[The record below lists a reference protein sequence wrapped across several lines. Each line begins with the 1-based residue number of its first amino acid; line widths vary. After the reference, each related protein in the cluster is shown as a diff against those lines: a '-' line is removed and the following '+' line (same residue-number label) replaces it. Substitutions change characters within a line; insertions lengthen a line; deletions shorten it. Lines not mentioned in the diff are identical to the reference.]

1 MVAMKT
7 RFPIPL
13 RKLVKDKQAEKFN
26 KTFKNQDQSDTQ
38 SQDQIQNES
47 QEVTQNKEQSQN
59 QSQTQDQGKTQKQGQ
74 IQNQSS
80 QTQQTIQISS
90 DLKYNLDHVKK
101 TLGNSSDIVL
111 REFQAGIKGEIK
123 LGIIYTDGLSNTD
136 TIQDFILET
145 LMNKIRN
152 LDLDS
157 NVVNSSNWFD
167 VIKSHSLPVGDMKEI
182 SDFQKLFFYVLSGDT
197 LLLIDGFPK
206 GIVISSRGWADRG
219 VQEPSSQTVV
229 RGPKDGFS
237 ETLRTNTA
245 LIRRRIKD
253 PNLWLETKQIGKKT
267 QTDIAIMY
275 LKGVVNDKTVTEV
288 QSRLN
293 RINIDAILESG
304 YIEELIQD
312 ATFTPFPTVFNT
324 ERPDTVAAAI
334 LEGRIA
340 ILVDG
345 TPFVLIVPALM
356 VHFFQSSEDYY
367 QRADIATL
375 IRLLRYFA
383 FFLALLTPSA
393 YIAVTTFHQEM
404 LPTPLLISLS
414 AQREGVP
421 FPAIVEALIMEL
433 TFEILREAGVR
444 MPRAV
449 GSAISIVG
457 ALVIGQAAVEAGI
470 VTATMV
476 IVVSLTAISSFVAPA
491 FNLAIAVRMLRFPMM
506 LLAATFGLFG
516 IILGLIVMVLHLSNL
531 RSFGIPYLA
540 PNAPFIL
547 QDQKDNLIR
556 LPHWSLVSRPRL
568 ISQKDIEREDTPAP
582 KPSI

>member
-1 MVAMKT
+1 
-7 RFPIPL
+7 
-13 RKLVKDKQAEKFN
+13 
-26 KTFKNQDQSDTQ
+26 
-38 SQDQIQNES
+38 
-47 QEVTQNKEQSQN
+47 
-59 QSQTQDQGKTQKQGQ
+59 
-74 IQNQSS
+74 
-80 QTQQTIQISS
+80 
-90 DLKYNLDHVKK
+90 
-101 TLGNSSDIVL
+101 
-111 REFQAGIKGEIK
+111 
-123 LGIIYTDGLSNTD
+123 
-136 TIQDFILET
+136 
-145 LMNKIRN
+145 
-152 LDLDS
+152 
-157 NVVNSSNWFD
+157 
-167 VIKSHSLPVGDMKEI
+167 
-182 SDFQKLFFYVLSGDT
+182 
-197 LLLIDGFPK
+197 
-206 GIVISSRGWADRG
+206 
-219 VQEPSSQTVV
+219 
-229 RGPKDGFS
+229 
-237 ETLRTNTA
+237 
-245 LIRRRIKD
+245 
-253 PNLWLETKQIGKKT
+253 
-267 QTDIAIMY
+267 
-275 LKGVVNDKTVTEV
+275 
-288 QSRLN
+288 
-293 RINIDAILESG
+293 
-304 YIEELIQD
+304 
-312 ATFTPFPTVFNT
+312 
-324 ERPDTVAAAI
+324 
-334 LEGRIA
+334 
-340 ILVDG
+340 
-345 TPFVLIVPALM
+345 
-356 VHFFQSSEDYY
+356 
-367 QRADIATL
+367 
-375 IRLLRYFA
+375 
-383 FFLALLTPSA
+383 
-393 YIAVTTFHQEM
+393 M